1 MLQEEDIPGKPHN
14 AWSASLQLRYELRNK
29 RTVMVRNAHRGPLRV
44 LRPFYPEENYLG
56 ANNYLGIAGAGSGL
70 PRADQGKRF
79 GVCHTYVLHP
89 PGGMVGGD
97 RIAIDVTCAAG
108 AEALITTPSAG
119 RVYWNNRGGLP
130 QTQTVNI
137 EVEAEASCEWLPQ
150 ENILFN
156 GAWANN
162 RVTVNLAEHGN
173 YTGWEVTCLGRPAAN
188 ENFNVGQLNQQLQ
201 VYREGKPLLL
211 ERSRVMGGSAQ
222 LQAQWGLQ
230 DYPVF
235 GTLVATVS
243 DAKAGKA
250 LVEQL
255 RSVLDIRADAVN
267 TNFVKPRLIA
277 AVSALPELLVVRAL
291 AESATTMRELFIE
304 LWRKLRCA
312 QQGRE
317 AAAPRI
323 WFT

>member
-1 MLQEEDIPGKPHN
+1 MLETEKISEKSDSG
-14 AWSASLQLRYELRNK
+14 WLASLQLGFELRNQ

-44 LRPFYPEENYLG
+44 LRPFYPEENYHG
-56 ANNYLGIAGAGSGL
+56 RNHYAEFAGVGPGL
-70 PRADQGKRF
+70 SRNDQDKRS

-97 RIAIDVTCAAG
+97 RITIDVTCAAG

-119 RVYWNNRGGLP
+119 RVYWNNRECLP
-130 QTQTVNI
+130 QVQTVNI
-137 EVEAEASCEWLPQ
+137 EVAAGAYCEWLPQ
-150 ENILFN
+150 ENILFD

-162 RVTVNLAEHGN
+162 RVTVNLAEDAH
-173 YTGWEVTCLGRPAAN
+173 YAGWEVTCLGRPAAS
-188 ENFNVGQLNQQLQ
+188 ESFTVGQLDQQLQ
-201 VYREGKPLLL
+201 IYREGKPLLL
-211 ERSRVMGGSAQ
+211 ERGRMMGGSAQ

-230 DYPVF
+230 GYPVF
-235 GTLVATVS
+235 GALVVTVS
-243 DAKAGKA
+243 DTKAGKA
-250 LVEQL
+250 LVEEL
-255 RSVLDIRADAVN
+255 RAVLDIRVDAVN
-267 TNFVKPRLIA
+267 TNSLKPRLIA

-304 LWRKLRCA
+304 LWRKLRRS
-312 QQGRE
+312 QRGRE